1 MKTLESCSVARLF
14 ETYCDE
20 KDLVGRVC
28 VVKPRHIGKA
38 KRLVFTRECVASK

>member
-20 KDLVGRVC
+20 KDLVLFV
-28 VVKPRHIGKA
+28 
-38 KRLVFTRECVASK
+38 L